1 MLVHLLRRNSYR
13 QLYPRIPPSPR
24 PFLARYRMASTF
36 PDLPIFRAIASH
48 DPHKTAIIHSKSNRR
63 FTYGE
68 LLKDV
73 EGAKVRLYHRLKGA
87 TSENE
92 PIGGQRVA
100 FLMENGY
107 DYVGAT
113 LVLQSE
119 QSMAMLTDDSDA
131 ALHLRMRQHRHPSI
145 LLLPSLGASVHH

>member
-1 MLVHLLRRNSYR
+1 MLVHLVRRHPYCR
-13 QLYPRIPPSPR
+13 QLHPRTPISPR

-73 EGAKVRLYHRLKGA
+73 EGARIRLYHQLKAA
-87 TSENE
+87 TSEKEKE

-113 LVLQSE
+113 MTSQME
-119 QSMAMLTDDSDA
+119 
-131 ALHLRMRQHRHPSI
+131 
-145 LLLPSLGASVHH
+145 